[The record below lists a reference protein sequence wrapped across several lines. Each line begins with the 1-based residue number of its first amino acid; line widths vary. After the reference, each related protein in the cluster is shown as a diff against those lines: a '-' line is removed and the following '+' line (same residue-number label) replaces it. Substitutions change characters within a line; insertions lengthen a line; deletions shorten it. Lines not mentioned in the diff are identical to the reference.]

1 MPFPPPGDLP
11 DSGIEPASPVAPAL
25 VDRFFTTEPSGNPIH
40 KPWGMAKK
48 KERDVWDITVM
59 ELGLE
64 PQSEKLTLSP

>member
-1 MPFPPPGDLP
+1 MQ
-11 DSGIEPASPVAPAL
+11 I
-25 VDRFFTTEPSGNPIH
+25 FFTTEPSGNPIH